1 MKYEDLKKE
10 DLQKLTAL
18 EKIEWLEFLMKETQE
33 KLEECLKYVDE
44 KVW

>member
-33 KLEECLKYVDE
+33 KLEECLKFVNE
-44 KVW
+44 KGW